1 MLKSSRDIKR
11 RLEQDG
17 WVIERIRG
25 SHHIFRYPSSGAI
38 IVLPHPRKDLGAGLV
53 RKIYKQAGWQPD

>member
-25 SHHIFRYPSSGAI
+25 SHHIFRHPSSGAI
-38 IVLPHPRKDLGAGLV
+38 IALPHPRKDLGVGLV
-53 RKIYKQAGWQPD
+53 RKIYKQADWQPD

>member
-1 MLKSSRDIKR
+1 MLNSSRDIKR

-17 WVIERIRG
+17 WVIEDQRLAN
-25 SHHIFRYPSSGAI
+25 HIFRYPSSGAI
-38 IVLPHPRKDLGAGLV
+38 IVLPHPRKDLGVGLV

>member
-1 MLKSSRDIKR
+1 MLNSSRDTKR

-17 WVIERIRG
+17 WVIEDQRLAPYLSLLIEWCDYRAA
-25 SHHIFRYPSSGAI
+25 SS
-38 IVLPHPRKDLGAGLV
+38 RKDLGVGLV

>member
-17 WVIERIRG
+17 WVIERIRAPTI
-25 SHHIFRYPSSGAI
+25 SFAI
-38 IVLPHPRKDLGAGLV
+38 H
-53 RKIYKQAGWQPD
+53 

>member
-17 WVIERIRG
+17 WVIERIRAPTI
-25 SHHIFRYPSSGAI
+25 SFAPLSGAI